1 MKRRRRIKKGIII
14 LALLILFSII
24 GTNIILKSSYVS
36 NLIKG
41 RAAVWLE
48 KNLGQPI
55 AIESLTFH
63 IFPTYLEIKNFSV
76 SNKPQFKNK
85 DVFHVERIR
94 IYFRASALLYRTFF
108 ANRIQVK
115 NPSIW
120 LEEDAASGDNYS
132 ALLQKT
138 IELLRKPLI
147 RKVIK
152 RWTVE
157 NGIIDIDSTK
167 RAIAGRVSGI
177 SIDDKIDIFL
187 RNHKAVFS
195 VNNIMLN
202 INSAS
207 YHSKGLDGNVNL
219 LQMSEAEISLRN
231 LNLNDK
237 MVGAISLKGL
247 YKDKKLLI
255 SSIKG
260 DILNGAVSGNMDLFF
275 NDDVFSYKGKL
286 GMKGMDPDPVLEAAA
301 KGLPNIKKE
310 IDFNIQF
317 YGAGFERKGINA
329 DAEISGRFKSS
340 DSEQKGFNKAA
351 AIIKELNSSLELK
364 NGILTVNKFK
374 MTSEKAS
381 LNLSGVINEDK
392 TIRLSVGLLSDDI
405 KEFAGAFNYPHA
417 SGQMSLSGDI
427 FGSLSEPSFDGKVSI
442 KNGRVKDVSA
452 ISASGRVHYSSSVLK
467 AEDILIEKDESR
479 YKING
484 AITFPGHYFDLRADI
499 KDGSPKDIVSAFYK
513 EIPIDMKASG
523 ILTFKGTKKDF
534 TGDGSLNVSSGSAYG
549 QRFDSAVVTAHLDTE
564 KIAFPK
570 ILIKNDKSI
579 LNGAGF
585 IGFKNNKNDN
595 GSTSS
600 PGWSAHLTSSNIE
613 LKDIALLK
621 SIGEFPL
628 NGGFR
633 LDLKGEGD
641 FKRPEIDGKIVFEK
655 ILSGDRD
662 LGGGAIEFGIK
673 DMVFELDASLFNN
686 SGFINGE
693 IELRDNIPFKSE
705 IELIDAPINTFI
717 SIFKPEPFSSMPL
730 SATGKMELKGSL
742 KNIQNVTVFLNLSSL
757 SADIAGYRVFNDGA
771 IAVNYISEEI
781 IIDSFKIKGDDT
793 SFILSGRF
801 RPFKEFNLSLS
812 GEADMKVST
821 LFTKELEYSRGKA
834 YMAVMLSGDWLE
846 PRVRGALTIKDG
858 ALKSRTLSQ
867 RVEKV
872 NIGLFL
878 NEKQILMEQ
887 FEGAIGGGT
896 IKGTG
901 RMELSG
907 LRLGQFGMNFIV
919 SNARFTYPE
928 GFSSTIDANLFLQ
941 GDAKSKFAKGDIL
954 IKKGEYKRRVEW
966 KSALLEF
973 QKARQPAKGE
983 VPVFGD
989 TALNIQIHGK
999 ENIWI
1004 NNNTAKLPLEADIIL
1019 KGTIN
1024 RPIIVGKVEA
1034 IEGEVYFRKNRFK
1047 VISGRVDFTDPEKI
1061 NPVFDIHASSK
1072 VRKYQIDLNL
1082 TGTLDRFNLS
1092 LVSDPPLSETDILAL
1107 LTTGKTAEEL
1117 AGAEQVLGTTE
1128 AASFVTGQ
1136 VQDIIEERV
1145 SEIMGFER
1153 FQVDPYYYS
1162 TKTSAG
1168 PRLTVSKRFWDDS
1181 LYATYSTNL
1190 ATTEEQL
1197 ILLEYILNKNIS
1209 LVGERDESGRLGADI
1224 KFRFEFK

>member
-14 LALLILFSII
+14 LALLILFSVI

-48 KNLGQPI
+48 KNLGQPVT
-55 AIESLTFH
+55 IESLTFN

-85 DVFHVERIR
+85 DVFHVERVR

-132 ALLQKT
+132 VLIQKT
-138 IELLRKPLI
+138 LELLRKPLI
-147 RKVIK
+147 KKVIK

-157 NGIIDIDSTK
+157 NGAIDIDSKK

-187 RNHKAVFS
+187 RSHKAVFS
-195 VNNIMLN
+195 VNNIILN

-207 YHSKGLDGNVNL
+207 YYSKGLGGNVNL
-219 LQMSEAEISLRN
+219 LQMRDAEVSLRN
-231 LNLNDK
+231 ININDN
-237 MVGAISLKGL
+237 VIGAVLAKGI
-247 YKDKKLLI
+247 YKDKRLYI

-260 DILNGAVSGNMDLFF
+260 DILNGAASGNLDVYFT
-275 NDDVFSYKGKL
+275 DDILIYKGIL
-286 GMKGMDPDPVLEAAA
+286 DMKSVNPDPILSAMV
-301 KGLPNIKKE
+301 KGLPDIKKE
-310 IDFNIQF
+310 IDLNAKFS
-317 YGAGFERKGINA
+317 GKGFERKDISVI
-329 DAEISGRFKSS
+329 AEISGRFKSS

-364 NGILTVNKFK
+364 NSILTVNKLK
-374 MTSEKAS
+374 ITSEKIFLS
-381 LNLSGVINEDK
+381 LSGAINEDK
-392 TIRLSVGLLSDDI
+392 TIRLSALLLSDDI
-405 KEFAGAFNYPHA
+405 KELASAFNYPHA
-417 SGQMSLSGDI
+417 SGQISLSGDI
-427 FGSLSEPSFDGKVSI
+427 GGSLSEPSFDGKVSI

-452 ISASGRVHYSSSVLK
+452 ISASGRVHYSSTVLK
-467 AEDILIEKDESR
+467 AEDILIEKDESK
-479 YKING
+479 YEING
-484 AITFPGHYFDLRADI
+484 AITFPEPYFDLRADI
-499 KDGSPKDIVSAFYK
+499 KDGSPKDIVSVFYK
-513 EIPIDMKASG
+513 EIPINMKASG

-534 TGDGSLNVSSGSAYG
+534 TGDGSLSVSSGSAYG
-549 QRFDSAVVTAHLDTE
+549 QRFDSAIVTAHLDTE

-570 ILIKNDKSI
+570 ILIKNDKST
-579 LNGAGF
+579 LNGTGF
-585 IGFKNNKNDN
+585 IGFKNSKNDKA
-595 GSTSS
+595 
-600 PGWSAHLTSSNIE
+600 GWSAHLTSSNIE
-613 LKDIALLK
+613 LKDIALINSL
-621 SIGEFPL
+621 GELPL

-655 ILSGDRD
+655 ILSGGRD
-662 LGGGAIEFGIK
+662 FGGGAIEFGIK
-673 DMVFELDASLFNN
+673 DMLFELDASLFNN

-693 IELRDNIPFKSE
+693 IKLRDDIPFKSE
-705 IELIDAPINTFI
+705 IELIDVPINNFI
-717 SIFKPEPFSSMPL
+717 SMFKPEPFLNMPL

-742 KNIQNVTVFLNLSSL
+742 KNIQNTTAFLNLSSL

-793 SFILSGRF
+793 SFNLSGRF

-812 GEADMKVST
+812 GEADMKVTT

-846 PRVRGALTIKDG
+846 PRVRGALNIKDG

-867 RVEKV
+867 RIEKV

-907 LRLGQFGMNFIV
+907 LRFGQFGMNFVV
-919 SNARFTYPE
+919 SNARFAYPE

-983 VPVFGD
+983 VPVLGD
-989 TALNIQIHGK
+989 TALNIRIHGK

-1004 NNNTAKLPLEADIIL
+1004 NNNTAKLPLEADVIL

-1024 RPIIVGKVEA
+1024 SPVIVGKVEA
-1034 IEGEVYFRKNRFK
+1034 VDGEIYFRRNRFK

-1082 TGTLDRFNLS
+1082 TGTIDRFNLS
-1092 LVSDPPLSETDILAL
+1092 LISDPPLSETDILAL
-1107 LTTGKTAEEL
+1107 LTTGRTAEEL
-1117 AGAEQVLGTTE
+1117 AGAEQVIGTTE

-1153 FQVDPYYYS
+1153 FQIDPYYYS
-1162 TKTSAG
+1162 AKTSAG
-1168 PRLTVSKRFWDDS
+1168 PRLTVSKHFWDDS

-1190 ATTEEQL
+1190 ATTEDQL

-1209 LVGERDESGRLGADI
+1209 LVGERDEMGRYGADI
-1224 KFRFEFK
+1224 KFRIEFK

>member
-1 MKRRRRIKKGIII
+1 LKRRRRIKKGIII
-14 LALLILFSII
+14 LALLILFSVI

-36 NLIKG
+36 SLAKVYI
-41 RAAVWLE
+41 AAWLE

-55 AIESLTFH
+55 AIESLTFN

-85 DVFHVERIR
+85 DVFHVERVR

-108 ANRIQVK
+108 AKRIQVK

-132 ALLQKT
+132 VLIQKT
-138 IELLRKPLI
+138 LELLRKPLI
-147 RKVIK
+147 KKVIK

-157 NGIIDIDSTK
+157 NGVINIDSKK

-187 RNHKAVFS
+187 KNHKAVFN
-195 VNNIMLN
+195 VNSTMLS
-202 INSAS
+202 INSS
-207 YHSKGLDGNVNL
+207 TLHSKKLEGNVNI

-237 MVGAISLKGL
+237 MIGALSLKGL

-260 DILNGAVSGNMDLFF
+260 DILNGAVSGSMDLFF
-275 NDDVFSYKGKL
+275 TDDVFSYKGKL
-286 GMKGMDPDPVLEAAA
+286 GMKGMNPDPVLLAVVKA
-301 KGLPNIKKE
+301 LPNIKKE

-317 YGAGFERKGINA
+317 SGAGFERKDVIA

-351 AIIKELNSSLELK
+351 AIIKGLDSSLELK
-364 NGILTVNKFK
+364 NSILTVNKFK
-374 MTSEKAS
+374 ITSEKTS
-381 LNLSGVINEDK
+381 LNLSGAINEDK
-392 TIRLSVGLLSDDI
+392 TIRLSAVLLSDDI
-405 KEFAGAFNYPHA
+405 KELASAFNYPHA

-442 KNGRVKDVSA
+442 KNGKVKDVSA

-484 AITFPGHYFDLRADI
+484 AITFPDPYFDLKADI

-549 QRFDSAVVTAHLDTE
+549 QRFDSAIVTAHLDTE

-579 LNGAGF
+579 LNGTGF
-585 IGFKNNKNDN
+585 IGFKNSKNNKA
-595 GSTSS
+595 
-600 PGWSAHLTSSNIE
+600 GWSAHLTSSNIE
-613 LKDIALLK
+613 LKDIALINSL
-621 SIGEFPL
+621 GELPL

-641 FKRPEIDGKIVFEK
+641 FKRPEIGGKIVFEK
-655 ILSGDRD
+655 IISGDRD

-693 IELRDNIPFKSE
+693 IELRDDIPFKSK
-705 IELIDAPINTFI
+705 IELIDAPINNFI

-730 SATGKMELKGSL
+730 SATGKMELKGSF
-742 KNIQNVTVFLNLSSL
+742 KNIQNATVFLNLSSL
-757 SADIAGYRVFNDGA
+757 SADIAGYKIYNDSPVVA
-771 IAVNYISEEI
+771 NYIGEEV
-781 IIDSFKIKGDDT
+781 IIDSFKIKGEDT
-793 SFILSGRF
+793 SFSLSGRF

-812 GEADMKVST
+812 GEADMKVTT

-867 RVEKV
+867 RIEKV

-878 NEKQILMEQ
+878 NERQILMEQ
-887 FEGAIGGGT
+887 FEGVIGGGT

-907 LRLGQFGMNFIV
+907 LRLGQFGMNFVV
-919 SNARFTYPE
+919 SNARFVYPE

-973 QKARQPAKGE
+973 QKARQTAKGE
-983 VPVFGD
+983 VPVLGD

-1004 NNNTAKLPLEADIIL
+1004 NNNTAKLPLEADVIL

-1034 IEGEVYFRKNRFK
+1034 IDGEIYFRKNRFK

-1072 VRKYQIDLNL
+1072 VRKYQIDLNI
-1082 TGTLDRFNLS
+1082 TGTLDRFNLF
-1092 LVSDPPLSETDILAL
+1092 LISDPPLSETDILAL

-1117 AGAEQVLGTTE
+1117 AGAEQVIGTTE

-1162 TKTSAG
+1162 AKTSAG
-1168 PRLTVSKRFWDDS
+1168 PRLTVSKHFWDDS
-1181 LYATYSTNL
+1181 LYVTYSTNL

-1197 ILLEYILNKNIS
+1197 ISMEYILNKNIS
-1209 LVGERDESGRLGADI
+1209 LVGERDEMGRYGADI
-1224 KFRFEFK
+1224 KFRIEFK

>member
-14 LALLILFSII
+14 LALLILFSVI
-24 GTNIILKSSYVS
+24 GTNVILKSSFIS
-36 NLIKG
+36 NLAKG
-41 RAAVWLE
+41 YITAWLE

-76 SNKPQFKNK
+76 SNKPPSKNK
-85 DVFHVERIR
+85 DVLHVENVKIN
-94 IYFRASALLYRTFF
+94 FRASALLYRTFF
-108 ANRIQVK
+108 ANKIQIK
-115 NPSIW
+115 NPHIW
-120 LEEDAASGDNYS
+120 LEEDAVSGDNYS
-132 ALLQKT
+132 VLLQRT
-138 IELLRKPLI
+138 IDLLRKPLI

-157 NGIIDIDSTK
+157 NGVIDIDSKK
-167 RAIAGRVSGI
+167 RAATGRISGI
-177 SIDDKIDIFL
+177 NIDDRIDIFL
-187 RNHKAVFS
+187 KNHKAVFS
-195 VNNIMLN
+195 LNDIMLN

-207 YHSKGLDGNVNL
+207 FHSKGLEGNINL
-219 LQMSEAEISLRN
+219 FQMSDAEINLRS

-237 MVGAISLKGL
+237 KIGTLSLKGL

-260 DILNGAVSGNMDLFF
+260 DIFNGAASGNMDVYFT
-275 NDDVFSYKGKL
+275 DDILVYKGIL
-286 GMKGMDPDPVLEAAA
+286 DMKGVNPDPILSTIV
-301 KGLPNIKKE
+301 KGLPDIKKE
-310 IDFNIQF
+310 IDINAKFS
-317 YGAGFERKGINA
+317 GKGFEKKDITATA
-329 DAEISGRFKSS
+329 DISGRFKSA
-340 DSEQKGFNKAA
+340 DKEQKGFNKAA
-351 AIIKELNSSLELK
+351 ALIKELNSSLELK
-364 NGILTVNKFK
+364 NGILTVNKFII
-374 MTSEKAS
+374 TSEKAS
-381 LNLSGVINEDK
+381 LNLSGVIKEDGG
-392 TIRLSVGLLSDDI
+392 ISLSVGLLSDDI
-405 KEFAGAFNYPHA
+405 KEFASAFNYPYA

-427 FGSLSEPSFDGKVSI
+427 SGLLSEPSFDGEISI
-442 KNGRVKDVSA
+442 RNGRIKDISPISVS
-452 ISASGRVHYSSSVLK
+452 GGLRYSRDVLQV
-467 AEDILIEKDESR
+467 EDILIEKAESK
-479 YKING
+479 YKIKG
-484 AITFPGHYFDLRADI
+484 AVSLSNLYFDLRADV
-499 KDGSPKDIVSAFYK
+499 KDGSPKDIVSVIYK
-513 EIPIDMKASG
+513 ELPLDMKASG
-523 ILTFKGTKKDF
+523 ILTFKGTRKEF
-534 TGDGSLNVSSGSAYG
+534 TGDGALNVSSGSAYG
-549 QRFDSAVVTAHLDTE
+549 QRFDSAIVTAHLDTE

-570 ILIKNDKSI
+570 ISIKRDKSI
-579 LNGAGF
+579 LNGTGF
-585 IGFKNNKNDN
+585 ISFKNGKNNKA
-595 GSTSS
+595 
-600 PGWSAHLTSSNIE
+600 GWSAHLTSPNIE
-613 LKDIALLK
+613 MKDIALLN

-641 FKRPEIDGKIVFEK
+641 FKRPEIDGRIVFEK

-662 LGGGAIEFGIK
+662 LGGGAIEIGIK
-673 DMVFELDASLFNN
+673 DMVFELDAALFNN
-686 SGFINGE
+686 SSFINGE
-693 IELRDNIPFKSE
+693 IELRDDIPFRAE
-705 IELIDAPINTFI
+705 IELIDAPMNNFI
-717 SIFKPEPFSSMPL
+717 SIFKPEPFLNMPL

-742 KNIQNVTVFLNLSSL
+742 KNIQAATAFLTLNNLT
-757 SADIAGYRVFNDGA
+757 ADIAGYKVYNDGP
-771 IAVNYISEEI
+771 IAANYIGEEV
-781 IIDSFKIKGDDT
+781 IIDSFKIKGEDT
-793 SFILSGRF
+793 SFNLSGRF
-801 RPFKEFNLSLS
+801 RPFKEYNLSLS

-821 LFTKELEYSRGKA
+821 LFTKELEYSRGKV

-846 PRVRGALTIKDG
+846 PKVRGALTIRDG
-858 ALKSRTLSQ
+858 ALRSRTLSQ

-887 FEGAIGGGT
+887 FEGVIGGGT

-907 LRLGQFGMNFIV
+907 LRLGQFGMNFVI
-919 SNARFTYPE
+919 SNARFAYPE
-928 GFSSTIDANLFLQ
+928 GFSSTIDANIFIQ
-941 GDAKSKFAKGDIL
+941 GDAKNRFAKGDIL

-1004 NNNTAKLPLEADIIL
+1004 NNNTAKLPLDVDMIL

-1034 IEGEVYFRKNRFK
+1034 IDGEVYFRKNRFK
-1047 VISGRVDFTDPEKI
+1047 VVSGRVDFTDPEKI

-1092 LVSDPPLSETDILAL
+1092 LISDPPLSETDILAL
-1107 LTTGKTAEEL
+1107 LTTGKTTEEL
-1117 AGAEQVLGTTE
+1117 AGAEQVIGTTE

-1162 TKTSAG
+1162 AKTSAG

-1181 LYATYSTNL
+1181 LYVTYSTNL

-1197 ILLEYILNKNIS
+1197 ISIEYILNKNIS
-1209 LVGERDESGRLGADI
+1209 LVGERDEMGRYGADI
-1224 KFRFEFK
+1224 KFRIEFK

>member
-14 LALLILFSII
+14 LALLILFSVI

-36 NLIKG
+36 SLAKVYI
-41 RAAVWLE
+41 AAWLE

-55 AIESLTFH
+55 AIESLTFN

-85 DVFHVERIR
+85 DVFHVERVR

-132 ALLQKT
+132 VLLQKT
-138 IELLRKPLI
+138 IELIRKPLI

-157 NGIIDIDSTK
+157 NGVINIDSTK

-177 SIDDKIDIFL
+177 NIDDKIDIFL
-187 RNHKAVFS
+187 KNHKAVFN
-195 VNNIMLN
+195 VNSTMLS
-202 INSAS
+202 INSS
-207 YHSKGLDGNVNL
+207 TLHSKELEGNVNI

-237 MVGAISLKGL
+237 MIGALSLKGL

-260 DILNGAVSGNMDLFF
+260 DILNGAVSGSMDLFF
-275 NDDVFSYKGKL
+275 TDDVFSYKGKL
-286 GMKGMDPDPVLEAAA
+286 GMKGMNPDPVLLAVVKA
-301 KGLPNIKKE
+301 LPNIKKE

-317 YGAGFERKGINA
+317 SGAGFERKDVIA

-351 AIIKELNSSLELK
+351 AIIKGLDSSLELK
-364 NGILTVNKFK
+364 NSILTVNKFK
-374 MTSEKAS
+374 ITSEKTS
-381 LNLSGVINEDK
+381 LNLSGAINEDK
-392 TIRLSVGLLSDDI
+392 TIRLSAVLLSDDI
-405 KEFAGAFNYPHA
+405 KELASAFNYPHA

-442 KNGRVKDVSA
+442 KNGKVKDVSA

-484 AITFPGHYFDLRADI
+484 AITFPDPYFDLKADI

-523 ILTFKGTKKDF
+523 VLTFKGTKKDF

-549 QRFDSAVVTAHLDTE
+549 QRFDSAIVTAHLDTE

-579 LNGAGF
+579 LNGTGF
-585 IGFKNNKNDN
+585 IGFKNSKNNKA
-595 GSTSS
+595 
-600 PGWSAHLTSSNIE
+600 GWSAHLTSSNIE
-613 LKDIALLK
+613 LKDIALINSL
-621 SIGEFPL
+621 GELPL

-641 FKRPEIDGKIVFEK
+641 FKRPEIGGKIVFEK
-655 ILSGDRD
+655 IISGDRD

-693 IELRDNIPFKSE
+693 IELRDDIPFKSK
-705 IELIDAPINTFI
+705 IELIDAPINNFI

-730 SATGKMELKGSL
+730 SATGKMELKGSF
-742 KNIQNVTVFLNLSSL
+742 KNIQNATVFLNLSSL
-757 SADIAGYRVFNDGA
+757 SADIAGYKIYNDSPVVA
-771 IAVNYISEEI
+771 NYIGEEV
-781 IIDSFKIKGDDT
+781 IIDSFKIKGEDT
-793 SFILSGRF
+793 SFSLSGRF

-812 GEADMKVST
+812 GEADMKVTT

-867 RVEKV
+867 RIEKV

-878 NEKQILMEQ
+878 NERQILMEQ
-887 FEGAIGGGT
+887 FEGVIGGGT

-907 LRLGQFGMNFIV
+907 LRLGQFGMNFVV
-919 SNARFTYPE
+919 SNARFVYPE

-973 QKARQPAKGE
+973 QKARQTAKGE
-983 VPVFGD
+983 VPVLGD

-1004 NNNTAKLPLEADIIL
+1004 NNNTAKLPLEADVIL

-1034 IEGEVYFRKNRFK
+1034 IDGEIYFRKNRFK

-1072 VRKYQIDLNL
+1072 VRKYQIDLNI
-1082 TGTLDRFNLS
+1082 TGTLDRFNLF
-1092 LVSDPPLSETDILAL
+1092 LISDPPLSETDILAL

-1117 AGAEQVLGTTE
+1117 AGAEQVIGATE

-1162 TKTSAG
+1162 AKTSAG
-1168 PRLTVSKRFWDDS
+1168 PRLTVSKHFWDDS
-1181 LYATYSTNL
+1181 LYVTYSTNL

-1197 ILLEYILNKNIS
+1197 ISMEYILNKNIS
-1209 LVGERDESGRLGADI
+1209 LVGERDEMGRYGADI
-1224 KFRFEFK
+1224 KFRIEFK

>member
-14 LALLILFSII
+14 LALLILFSVI
-24 GTNIILKSSYVS
+24 GTNVILKSSYVS
-36 NLIKG
+36 NLVKE
-41 RAAVWLE
+41 RAAAWLK

-55 AIESLTFH
+55 AIESLAFH
-63 IFPTYLEIKNFSV
+63 IFPAYLEIKNFSV

-85 DVFHVERIR
+85 DILYVERVR
-94 IYFRASALLYRTFF
+94 ISFRPSALLYKTFF
-108 ANRIQVK
+108 INRIQIK
-115 NPSIW
+115 NPHIW
-120 LEEDAASGDNYS
+120 LEEDVSDDNYS

-138 IELLRKPLI
+138 IELIRKPLI
-147 RKVIK
+147 KKVIK

-157 NGIIDIDSTK
+157 NGVIDIDSTK
-167 RAIAGRVSGI
+167 RAIAGRISGI
-177 SIDDKIDIFL
+177 NIDDKIDIFL
-187 RNHKAVFS
+187 KDHKAVFS
-195 VNNIMLN
+195 LNSIMLN
-202 INSAS
+202 INSNAF
-207 YHSKGLDGNVNL
+207 HSKELKGNVNI

-237 MVGAISLKGL
+237 IIGALSLKGL

-255 SSIKG
+255 SSVKG
-260 DILNGAVSGNMDLFF
+260 NILNGAVTGNMDLFF
-275 NDDVFSYKGKL
+275 NNDVFSYKGKL
-286 GMKGMDPDPVLEAAA
+286 GMKGMDPDPILSAMV
-301 KGLPNIKKE
+301 KGLPDIKKE
-310 IDFNIQF
+310 IDFNVQF
-317 YGAGFERKGINA
+317 SGAGFERKGITA
-329 DAEISGRFKSS
+329 EAEISGRFKSVN
-340 DSEQKGFNKAA
+340 SEQKGINKAA
-351 AIIKELNSSLELK
+351 ALIKELNSGLELK
-364 NGILTVNKFK
+364 NSILTVNKFK
-374 MTSEKAS
+374 ITSEKAS
-381 LNLSGVINEDK
+381 LNLSGVIKEDGIIK
-392 TIRLSVGLLSDDI
+392 LSAGLLSDDI
-405 KEFAGAFNYPHA
+405 REFASAFNYPHA

-427 FGSLSEPSFDGKVSI
+427 SGSLYNPSFDGEVSV

-452 ISASGRVHYSSSVLK
+452 ISASGRAHYSSSVLK

-479 YKING
+479 YRING
-484 AITFPGHYFDLRADI
+484 AISLPGPYFDLTADI
-499 KDGSPKDIVSAFYK
+499 KNGSPKDIVSVFYK

-523 ILTFKGTKKDF
+523 ILRFKGTKKDF
-534 TGDGSLNVSSGSAYG
+534 TGNGSLNVSSGSAYG
-549 QRFDSAVVTAHLDTE
+549 QHFDSAVVTAHLDTD
-564 KIAFPK
+564 KIAFPE

-579 LNGAGF
+579 LNGTGF
-585 IGFKNNKNDN
+585 ISFKNNKNDN

-621 SIGEFPL
+621 SIGEFPI

-633 LDLKGEGD
+633 LDLNGEGD
-641 FKRPEIDGKIVFEK
+641 FKRPETNGKIVFEK
-655 ILSGDRD
+655 ITSGDRD

-673 DMVFELDASLFNN
+673 DMVFELDAAMFNN

-705 IELIDAPINTFI
+705 IELIDAPLNSFI
-717 SIFKPEPFSSMPL
+717 AIFKPEPFLSMPL
-730 SATGKMELKGSL
+730 SATGKMELKGSF
-742 KNIQNVTVFLNLSSL
+742 KNIKNTTAFLNLNNL
-757 SADIAGYRVFNDGA
+757 SADIAGYKIYNDGP
-771 IAVNYISEEI
+771 IAANYINEEI
-781 IIDSFKIKGDDT
+781 IIGSFKIKGEDT
-793 SFILSGRF
+793 SFNLSGRF

-846 PRVRGALTIKDG
+846 PRVRGALNIKDG
-858 ALKSRTLSQ
+858 ALRSRTLSQ
-867 RVEKV
+867 RIEKV

-878 NEKQILMEQ
+878 NERQILMEQ

-901 RMELSG
+901 WMELSG
-907 LRLGQFGMNFIV
+907 FKFGQFGMNFIV

-941 GDAKSKFAKGDIL
+941 GDAKNKFAKGDIL
-954 IKKGEYKRRVEW
+954 IKKGEYKRRIEW

-973 QKARQPAKGE
+973 QKARQPEKGE

-1034 IEGEVYFRKNRFK
+1034 VGGEVYFRKNRFK

-1072 VRKYQIDLNL
+1072 IRKYQIDLNL
-1082 TGTLDRFNLS
+1082 TGTVDRFNLS

-1107 LTTGKTAEEL
+1107 LTTGKTSEEL
-1117 AGAEQVLGTTE
+1117 AGAEQVIGTAE

-1145 SEIMGFER
+1145 SELIGFER

-1162 TKTSAG
+1162 AKTSAG
-1168 PRLTVSKRFWDDS
+1168 PRITVSKHFWDDS
-1181 LYATYSTNL
+1181 LYVTYSTNL